1 MLKKILIKI
10 VENRLKHRQ
19 RGKNIT
25 SSIWWYL
32 GKKLQNKEEFD
43 YVISKIS
50 KYWTKRKMAPQIT
63 DIIVLGKTIFV
74 YVIRPGFMIGKCG
87 IDLDNQLKDIN
98 YNIKDE
104 KIYDFEFSI
113 IEDKGSV
120 VKQQL
125 DYKVFY
131 QKYNLL

>member
-1 MLKKILIKI
+1 MFKKILVKI
-10 VENRLKHRQ
+10 IESRLKHRQ
-19 RGKNIT
+19 VGKNIT
-25 SSIWWYL
+25 SSIWWFL
-32 GKKLQNKEEFD
+32 GKKLQDKEEFD

-50 KYWTKRKMAPQIT
+50 KYWSKRNMTPQIT

-74 YVIRPGFMIGKCG
+74 YVIRPGFMIGKYG
-87 IDLDNQLKDIN
+87 IELDNQLKDIN

-120 VKQQL
+120 VKKQI
-125 DYKVFY
+125 DYKIFY
-131 QKYNLL
+131 QKYNM